1 MLEGGVKTWTDRVF
15 TLAPESP
22 AWREAGV
29 LPAPYA
35 YGASASLENGLL
47 CIGGCDSKSHRSD
60 VYLLGVCGGTLNI
73 SAFPSLPVP
82 LAYTAAA
89 VLDGKVYLTG
99 GCEHPGEQDCT
110 SRMFMLDSRNPGQS
124 WQELP
129 PLPGRGR
136 FLHQMAA
143 VNGVLYVLGGIGLK
157 EEDGRQ
163 VRELLTE
170 AWSFTPSGGWM
181 RQPDHALCHRR
192 RTHSGARF
200 PERSSSTCWAA
211 TTAPAGNTRRRPIPA
226 STTNRCAW
234 TRQRRN
240 GTTAVPSERRG
251 RCFPAAPGK
260 AASLRSTANSN
271 PADAP
276 LKSGAFLFPDSSS
289 LDQQII

>member
-157 EEDGRQ
+157 A
-163 VRELLTE
+163 V
-170 AWSFTPSGGWM
+170 SY
-181 RQPDHALCHRR
+181 
-192 RTHSGARF
+192 TH
-200 PERSSSTCWAA
+200 
-211 TTAPAGNTRRRPIPA
+211 
-226 STTNRCAW
+226 
-234 TRQRRN
+234 
-240 GTTAVPSERRG
+240 
-251 RCFPAAPGK
+251 
-260 AASLRSTANSN
+260 LRAHET
-271 PADAP
+271 
-276 LKSGAFLFPDSSS
+276 
-289 LDQQII
+289 